1 MKSKAYISVVILM
14 SLVLISSFALAQD
27 KRDKIVVGVDA
38 PPTTMD
44 PMGSTSDSDYS
55 VWHNIFEGLVKRV
68 GSEGEI
74 KPALATE
81 WEQIDKVTYRFW
93 LREDVE
99 FHNGNPFT
107 WEDVEY
113 TFERL
118 KDPEVSRHL
127 EFANL
132 VTSVEPVDD
141 DPWVIDIT
149 LEEATPYFLNNLHQI
164 PAIMDKE
171 STEDRS
177 EGEISTKPIGTGPYE
192 FVEWEKDSYLKM
204 EANEDYWG
212 EVPPIKQ
219 AELRPITDSST
230 RFSAL
235 TSGEIDLMVGVPI
248 ELFASVEDNPETQV
262 ITRPSRRCIF
272 LPISNQEDLPTS
284 DIRVREAIYRA
295 INEEE
300 IIEEIMGGH
309 ATPAAQIPDAATSGH
324 NPDIERLEYDP
335 DKAQELLEEA
345 GYPDG
350 FEIELTVPHDRYVK
364 DAEIGTAI
372 VGYLAKVGI
381 DAELRAVP
389 QAMLWP
395 MVENHELDFH
405 LYGWFDGAYS
415 FARTASKVLHTPDS
429 ERGYGGNNGTNMS
442 HSEVD
447 EQLREAMKI
456 VDIEERE
463 QAIQEVNKAYVENIA
478 YIPLH
483 FQEQIY
489 AARKGL
495 GLEFTP
501 RPDRWIQFW
510 EMSYSK

>member
-1 MKSKAYISVVILM
+1 V
-14 SLVLISSFALAQD
+14 
-27 KRDKIVVGVDA
+27 VVGVDA

-44 PMGSTSDSDYS
+44 PMGSSADSDYS

-68 GSEGEI
+68 GAEGDI

-81 WEQIDKVTYRFW
+81 WEQVDEVTYRFW

-107 WEDVEY
+107 WEDVKF

-118 KDPEVSRHL
+118 ADPDVSRHL
-127 EFANL
+127 EFGNL
-132 VTSVEPVDD
+132 VTSVETVDG

-149 LEEATPYFLNNLHQI
+149 LSEPTPYFINNLHQI

-177 EGEISTKPIGTGPYE
+177 EGEISSNPIGTGPYK
-192 FVEWEKDSYLKM
+192 FAEWERDAYLAL

-212 EVPPIKQ
+212 ETPPIKH
-219 AELRPITDSST
+219 AELRPIEDSST

-235 TSGEIDLMVGVPI
+235 SAGEIDLMVGVPI
-248 ELFASVEDNPETQV
+248 DLYETVEEDPDTRV
-262 ITRPSRRCIF
+262 VTRPSRRCIF
-272 LPISNQEDLPTS
+272 LPIGNDEDLPTS
-284 DIRVREAIYRA
+284 DIRVREAMYRA

-309 ATPAAQIPDAATSGH
+309 ATPAAQIPDPSTSGQ
-324 NPDIERLEYDP
+324 NPDIERLDYDP
-335 DKAQELLEEA
+335 EKARQLLEEA
-345 GYPDG
+345 GYGDG
-350 FEIELTVPHDRYVK
+350 FSIELTVPHDRYVK

-372 VGYLAKVGI
+372 VSYLAKVGI
-381 DAELRAVP
+381 EAELRAVP

-415 FARTASKVLHTPDS
+415 FARTASKVLHTPDPDM
-429 ERGYGGNNGTNMS
+429 GYGGNNGTAMS
-442 HSEVD
+442 YPELD
-447 EQLREAMKI
+447 QQLRDAMKI
-456 VDIEERE
+456 DDLEERE
-463 QAIQEVNKAYVENIA
+463 EAIQEVNKAYAEKIA

-489 AARKGL
+489 AVQEGTGL
-495 GLEFTP
+495 NFTP
-501 RPDRWIQFW
+501 RPDRWVQFW
-510 EMSYSK
+510 EMSYSE